1 MTAKQVPFEIVDD
14 RVAAI
19 LRGKRDSERLHS
31 VDAAWRSARVILKAA
46 IVTEHPDWD
55 SPQVDQE
62 IARRI
67 SNGVIDDV
75 LGNT

>member
-19 LRGKRDSERLHS
+19 LRDKRDSERLRS
-31 VDAAWRSARVILKAA
+31 VDAAWRSARVIVKAA
-46 IVTEHPDWD
+46 IVTEHPDWN
-55 SPQVDQE
+55 SSQVNQE

-75 LGNT
+75 LGKT

>member
-1 MTAKQVPFEIVDD
+1 MTEKQVQFEIVDD
-14 RVAAI
+14 QVAAI
-19 LRGKRDSERLHS
+19 LHGKNDCERLRS
-31 VDAAWRSARVILKAA
+31 VDANWRSARVILKAA

-55 SPQVDQE
+55 PPRVNQE

-75 LGNT
+75 LRQT